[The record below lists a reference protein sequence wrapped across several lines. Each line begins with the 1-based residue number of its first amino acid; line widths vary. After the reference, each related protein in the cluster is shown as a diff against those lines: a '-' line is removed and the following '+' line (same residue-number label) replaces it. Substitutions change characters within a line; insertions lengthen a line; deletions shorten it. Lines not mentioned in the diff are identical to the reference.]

1 VVHAE
6 ERYRITTRAAAI
18 VAELVT
24 AAEERVSAGA
34 ALRSDRALAAAALAR
49 SGVERRAAESAR
61 RRARVALA
69 SLWGDTAF
77 NDPVSRNAHATHA
90 TLAPDAVTRWA
101 ADSPSVVLARAHTGA
116 LRAEYAVE
124 KSLRVPS
131 VTAGVGIR
139 RVEMDDAG
147 TFLIGMSMPLPL
159 WDRRG
164 DAVQAADAR
173 VRAAE
178 LITRQLG
185 AQVAADLANR
195 LDALTQLL
203 AQVEQT
209 DTRVIPQLTA
219 AADELRTAYLQGRA
233 SYPDLIEVQRT
244 LVAVEQEQND
254 ARRAIVDAM
263 VAIEALT
270 GTTIQEMQHE

>member
-1 VVHAE
+1 
-6 ERYRITTRAAAI
+6 
-18 VAELVT
+18 
-24 AAEERVSAGA
+24 
-34 ALRSDRALAAAALAR
+34 
-49 SGVERRAAESAR
+49 
-61 RRARVALA
+61 
-69 SLWGDTAF
+69 
-77 NDPVSRNAHATHA
+77 
-90 TLAPDAVTRWA
+90 
-101 ADSPSVVLARAHTGA
+101 
-116 LRAEYAVE
+116 
-124 KSLRVPS
+124 
-131 VTAGVGIR
+131 
-139 RVEMDDAG
+139 
-147 TFLIGMSMPLPL
+147 MPLPL